1 MEANINEL
9 YPNMETLP
17 MVALRG
23 MTAFPNMLLHF
34 DVERSMSV
42 AAINAA
48 LAGDQRVFL
57 LTQREIFDETP
68 SEADLYRVGTL
79 CVIKQVLRMPGHG
92 MRVMVEGIS
101 RGEMVSLVSQNPYFI
116 AQVELLPDQQNLRS
130 TSRRDALLRQCQELF
145 DIYMT
150 LVGGDGEYL
159 QVLTSEDPGYIA
171 DYIAQSIF
179 IRHGEKQEILEERSP
194 IARLRH
200 MIRILNREVEIL
212 EIKNE
217 LQEKTSQVMNQSQ
230 REYYLREQA
239 KLIRAEL
246 GESEESDDELDA
258 YRVGIL
264 CLGLPQESEEK
275 LLKELSRLSKQ
286 PFGSSEGAVLRTYL
300 DTILELP
307 WNETT
312 KERLDIKGARRVLDA
327 DHFGMEKVKERIVE
341 FLAVRQL
348 APEVKGGILCLVGP
362 PGVGKTSI
370 ASSIAKA
377 MNRKFARVSLG
388 GVHDEAEIR
397 GHRKTYV
404 GAMPGR
410 IMAAMRQAGSR
421 NPLLLLDEIDKLG
434 NDHRGDPA
442 SALLEALDSEQNST
456 FRDHY
461 IELPFDLSD
470 TLFIMTANSTDT
482 IPRPLLDRM
491 EIIELGSYTDEEKL
505 QIAKRHLLP
514 KQRKR
519 HGLTG
524 RQLRIPDGA
533 MRDIIAGYTRE
544 SGVRQ
549 LEREITQICR
559 KTATAIAEQEVT
571 GYTVTTGMLH
581 DLLGVR
587 KYKIDYATSVD
598 EVGIAK
604 GLAWTRVGGEVL
616 TVEVVALEGSGSVAL
631 TGNLGEV
638 MKESA
643 KAALSYIR
651 SRVDKLGIAPDFY
664 RKQDIHIHFP
674 EGAIPKDG
682 PSAGITIALGIVSA
696 LTGVPI
702 RWDIAMTGEITLRGR
717 VLPIGGL
724 KEKTMAAL
732 RNDIRT
738 VIIPAGNEKDLEE
751 IDPTVRQALQIIC
764 VDHMDKVLD
773 VALTRPLPIEPKSK
787 KSSKKKTPPIPPGE
801 KRSGEVAMKQ

>member
-1 MEANINEL
+1 MDNNPITIKES
-9 YPNMETLP
+9 LP
-17 MVALRG
+17 MIALRG
-23 MTAFPNMLLHF
+23 MTAFPDMLLHF

-68 SEADLYRVGTL
+68 SEADLYRVGTV

-101 RGEMVSLVSQNPYFI
+101 RAEAVELSTQSPYFT
-116 AQVELLPDQQNLRS
+116 AEVELLPDTSAIRR
-130 TSRRDALLRQCQELF
+130 TSRTDALLRQCQELF
-145 DIYMT
+145 DTYTVLI
-150 LVGGDGEYL
+150 GSQGDSL
-159 QVLTSEDPGYIA
+159 TVLTSDEPGYVA

-179 IRHGEKQEILEERSP
+179 IRHTEKQEILEERSP
-194 IARLRH
+194 MARLRH
-200 MIRILNREVEIL
+200 IIRILNREVEIL

-217 LQEKTSQVMNQSQ
+217 LQEKTGQVMNQNQ
-230 REYYLREQA
+230 REYYLREQV
-239 KLIRAEL
+239 KVIRAEL
-246 GESEESDDELDA
+246 GEMDEADDEIEA
-258 YRVGIL
+258 YRARIL
-264 CLGLPQESEEK
+264 KLGLPTEQEEK
-275 LLKELSRLSKQ
+275 LLKELARLSKQ

-307 WNETT
+307 WNKTT
-312 KERLDIKGARRVLDA
+312 KDRVDIAVARRVLDA
-327 DHFGMEKVKERIVE
+327 DHYGMDKVKERIIE

-348 APEVKGGILCLVGP
+348 APEVKGGILCLIGP

-370 ASSIAKA
+370 ASSVAKA
-377 MNRKFARVSLG
+377 MHRKFARVSLG

-410 IMAAMRQAGSR
+410 IMNAMRQAGSA

-434 NDHRGDPA
+434 RDHRGDPA

-461 IELPFDLSD
+461 VELPFDLSE

-491 EIIELGSYTDEEKL
+491 EVIELGSYTDEEKL

-524 RQLRIPDGA
+524 KQLRIPDAA

-549 LEREITQICR
+549 LEREITRICR
-559 KTATAIAEQEVT
+559 KTAAGIAEGKAS

-581 DLLGVR
+581 ELLGVR
-587 KYKIDYATSVD
+587 RHKIDYATPVD

-604 GLAWTRVGGEVL
+604 GLAWTRVGGEIL
-616 TVEVVALEGSGSVAL
+616 TVEVAALPGSGSVAL

-651 SRVDKLGIAPDFY
+651 SRAGKLGISQDFY
-664 RKQDIHIHFP
+664 KTQDIHIHFP

-682 PSAGITIALGIVSA
+682 PSAGITIALGIISA
-696 LTGVPI
+696 LTGAPI
-702 RWDIAMTGEITLRGR
+702 RRDIAMTGEITLRGR

-724 KEKTMAAL
+724 NEKTMAAL
-732 RNDIRT
+732 RGDIRT
-738 VIIPAGNEKDLEE
+738 VIIPAGNEKDLED
-751 IDPTVRQALQIIC
+751 IDPTVRAALQIVC

-773 VALTRPLPIEPKSK
+773 VALCLPAVNEAEVK
-787 KSSKKKTPPIPPGE
+787 PIPPAPKTPLPSGE
-801 KRSGEVAMKQ
+801 KRTGEVSIKQ